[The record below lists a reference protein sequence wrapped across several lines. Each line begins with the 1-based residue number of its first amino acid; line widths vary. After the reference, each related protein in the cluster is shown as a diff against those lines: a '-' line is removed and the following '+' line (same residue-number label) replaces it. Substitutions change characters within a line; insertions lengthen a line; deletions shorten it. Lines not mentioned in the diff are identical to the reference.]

1 MSGESRLYQTS
12 CQTTRYRGSIVRIKE
27 LHYEKKK
34 DIPRD
39 VMKEM
44 KLMRELRHDNINR
57 KGDSENLHTGGLT

>member
-1 MSGESRLYQTS
+1 MIFSTQ
-12 CQTTRYRGSIVRIKE
+12 CQTARYRGGVVRIKE
-27 LHYEKKK
+27 LRFYRKK

-57 KGDSENLHTGGLT
+57 